1 MISIRSGAFETNS
14 SSTHAIIINR
24 SDIINEFIEGKHFL
38 NRITGDIV
46 LDPNIESEKLIV
58 REVANEYIE
67 SRFRSYSD
75 AIYKKLFNKEVAFR
89 WGVQRVADDIF
100 DDTNDEDYREYH
112 EYRDSVLNDPAARQV
127 FINKFVDKAF
137 IRFADM
143 NEDCEIEYNRDT
155 ILVDGN
161 NNSFDAIS
169 VYGSDSYDFG
179 EWPTR

>member
-24 SDIINEFIEGKHFL
+24 SDIISEFIEGKHFL
-38 NRITGDIV
+38 NRITGEIV
-46 LDPNIESEKLIV
+46 LDPNIESEKMIV

-67 SRFRSYSD
+67 SRFRSHSD
-75 AIYKKLFNKEVAFR
+75 DIYKKLFNKEVAFK

-127 FINKFVDKAF
+127 FINKFADKAL

-143 NEDCEIEYNRDT
+143 NDDCEIEYNRDT

>member
-24 SDIINEFIEGKHFL
+24 SDIISEFIEGKHFL
-38 NRITGDIV
+38 NRITGEIV
-46 LDPNIESEKLIV
+46 LDQNIESEKLII
-58 REVANEYIE
+58 REVANEYVE
-67 SRFRSYSD
+67 SRFRSYSND
-75 AIYKKLFNKEVAFR
+75 IYKKLFNKEITFR

-112 EYRDSVLNDPAARQV
+112 EYRDSVINDPAARQV
-127 FINKFVDKAF
+127 FINKFADKAL

-143 NEDCEIEYNRDT
+143 NEDCEIVYSRDT